1 MADRTGIVAG
11 ALLPGMPHLLAE
23 HPAPSWSALAGAA
36 RDVGARLRRLEPDVV
51 LLLST
56 QWFTVLGHQFQCDP
70 NPRGEHVDENWYAY
84 DYGLL
89 DYDLR
94 FDVDFTERWA
104 DRVQA
109 GGMQARRTRYD
120 GFPIDTGTIVTSAL
134 LDPDRRLRWAQVSC
148 NLYADADTLADVGRA
163 GAAAARDAGLRA
175 AVVVVTG
182 MSSGLIQQW
191 IEPGQD
197 RIGEPGHDQWNT
209 RVLDLLTAGKVDEV
223 LAVRE
228 DFARQAQA
236 DSQFRALAFAA
247 GAEATTG
254 PAHLHAYGPI
264 WGTGAAV
271 LSWNLPD
278 HP

>member
-1 MADRTGIVAG
+1 MPDTGIIAG

-23 HPAPSWSALAGAA
+23 KPAQCWADLANAA
-36 RDVGARLRRLEPDVV
+36 RDVGDRLRRLKPDVV

-89 DYDLR
+89 RYDLR
-94 FDVDFTERWA
+94 FDVPFTERWA
-104 DRVQA
+104 DQVQKD
-109 GGMQARRTRYD
+109 GMQARRTRYD

-134 LDPDRRLRWAQVSC
+134 LDPGRELRWSQVSC
-148 NLYADADTLADVGRA
+148 NLYADAQTLADVGAA
-163 GAAAARDAGLRA
+163 GAAAAREAGVRA
-175 AVVVVTG
+175 AVVVVSG

-191 IEPGQD
+191 IEPHEDHIGDPAHD
-197 RIGEPGHDQWNT
+197 RWNR
-209 RVLDLLTAGKVDEV
+209 RVLDLLTAGKVDEA
-223 LAVRE
+223 LKIRE

-247 GAEATTG
+247 GAGAATG
-254 PAHLHAYGPI
+254 PAQLHGYGPL
-264 WGTGAAV
+264 WGTGGAV
-271 LSWNLPD
+271 LSWNLP
-278 HP
+278 

>member
-1 MADRTGIVAG
+1 MADAGIVAG

-23 HPAPSWSALAGAA
+23 KPAPCWADLANAA
-36 RDVGARLRRLEPDVV
+36 REVGDRLRRLKPDVV

-84 DYGLL
+84 DYGELR
-89 DYDLR
+89 YDLR
-94 FDVDFTERWA
+94 FDVSFTERWA
-104 DRVQA
+104 DQVHK

-134 LDPDRRLRWAQVSC
+134 LDPDRELRWSQVSC
-148 NLYADADTLADVGRA
+148 NLYAGADTLADVGAA
-163 GAAAARDAGLRA
+163 GAAAAREAGVRA

-191 IEPGQD
+191 IEPAEDHLSDPAHD
-197 RIGEPGHDQWNT
+197 RWNR

-223 LAVRE
+223 LKIRE

-247 GAEATTG
+247 GAGATAG
-254 PAHLHAYGPI
+254 PAHLHAYGPL
-264 WGTGAAV
+264 WGTGGAV
-271 LSWNLPD
+271 LSWNLP
-278 HP
+278 

>member
-1 MADRTGIVAG
+1 MADRTGVVAG

-23 HPAPSWSALAGAA
+23 EPAPSWAALAAA
-36 RDVGARLRRLEPDVV
+36 TRDVGERLRRLDPDVV

-89 DYDLR
+89 RYDLN
-94 FDVDFTERWA
+94 FDVPFTQRWA
-104 DRVQA
+104 GRVA
-109 GGMQARRTRYD
+109 ADGMQARQTRYD
-120 GFPIDTGTIVTSAL
+120 GFPIDAGTIVTSNL
-134 LDPDRRLRWAQVSC
+134 LDPDHRLRWAQVSC
-148 NLYADADTLADVGRA
+148 NLYADAQTLADVGRA
-163 GAAAARDAGLRA
+163 GAAAAREAGLRA
-175 AVVVVTG
+175 AVVVVSG
-182 MSSGLIQQW
+182 LSSGLIQQW
-191 IEPGQD
+191 IEPDQD
-197 RIGEPGHDQWNT
+197 RISDARHDQWNT
-209 RVLDLLTAGKVDEV
+209 RVLDLLVAGDADGA

-247 GAEATTG
+247 GAGATDG

-264 WGTGAAV
+264 WGTGGAV
-271 LSWNLPD
+271 LSWNLP
-278 HP
+278 

>member
-11 ALLPGMPHLLAE
+11 ALLPGMPHLLADE
-23 HPAPSWSALAGAA
+23 PAPSWSALADAA

-70 NPRGEHVDENWYAY
+70 NPRGRHVDENWYAY

-104 DRVQA
+104 ARVQA
-109 GGMQARRTRYD
+109 GGLQARRTRYE
-120 GFPIDTGTIVTSAL
+120 GFPIDAGTIVTSAL
-134 LDPDRRLRWAQVSC
+134 LDPDRKLRWAQVSC
-148 NLYADADTLADVGRA
+148 NLYADAGTLAEVGRA
-163 GAAAARDAGLRA
+163 GGAAARDAGLRA

-182 MSSGLIQQW
+182 MSSGLIQEW

-197 RIGEPGHDQWNT
+197 RIGAAGHEQWNT
-209 RVLDLLTAGKVDEV
+209 RILDLLTAGKVDEA

-247 GAEATTG
+247 GAGAATG

-264 WGTGAAV
+264 WGTGGAV
-271 LSWNLPD
+271 LSWNLTD
-278 HP
+278 HH

>member
-1 MADRTGIVAG
+1 MADTGIVAG

-23 HPAPSWSALAGAA
+23 NPAKCWADLAGAA
-36 RDVGARLRRLEPDVV
+36 RDVGDRLRRLKPDVV

-89 DYDLR
+89 RYDLR
-94 FDVDFTERWA
+94 FDVPFTERWA
-104 DRVQA
+104 DHVQK

-120 GFPIDTGTIVTSAL
+120 GFPIDTGTIITSAL
-134 LDPDRRLRWAQVSC
+134 LDPDRELRWSQVSC
-148 NLYADADTLADVGRA
+148 NLYADAQTLADVGAA
-163 GAAAARDAGLRA
+163 GAAAAREAGVRA

-191 IEPGQD
+191 IEPHEDHIGDPAHD
-197 RIGEPGHDQWNT
+197 RWNR

-223 LAVRE
+223 LKIRE

-247 GAEATTG
+247 GAGAAAG
-254 PAHLHAYGPI
+254 PAQLHAYGPL
-264 WGTGAAV
+264 WGTGGAV
-271 LSWNLPD
+271 LSWNLP
-278 HP
+278 

>member
-1 MADRTGIVAG
+1 MADRTGILAG

-23 HPAPSWSALAGAA
+23 QPAPSWSALADAA
-36 RDVGARLRRLEPDVV
+36 RDVGTRLRRLEPDVV

-70 NPRGEHVDENWYAY
+70 NPRGQHVDENWYAY

-104 DRVQA
+104 ARVQA
-109 GGMQARRTRYD
+109 ARVQARRTRYD

-134 LDPDRRLRWAQVSC
+134 LDPDRKLRWSQVSC

-197 RIGEPGHDQWNT
+197 RIGAPGHDQWNT
-209 RVLDLLTAGKVDEV
+209 RILDLLTAGKVDEV

-236 DSQFRALAFAA
+236 DSQFRALAFAS
-247 GAEATTG
+247 GADATTG

-264 WGTGAAV
+264 WGTGGAV
-271 LSWNLPD
+271 VSWNLPD
-278 HP
+278 HH